1 MKVHELRDHCL
12 EAIAGDGR
20 KATVLLEIPGE
31 WPYKRK
37 PRRMYGSVG
46 PEGRPLHQ
54 TETGTICEFKAGEV
68 LDFFRILAQFFNAK
82 EG

>member
-1 MKVHELRDHCL
+1 MKVHELTEHCL
-12 EAIAGDGR
+12 EAIAGNGR

-31 WPYKRK
+31 WPYRRK
-37 PRRMYGSVG
+37 SRRMYGNVG

-54 TETGTICEFKAGEV
+54 TVTGTICKFKAGEV
-68 LDFFRILAQFFNAK
+68 LDFFRILLEFFSTQ